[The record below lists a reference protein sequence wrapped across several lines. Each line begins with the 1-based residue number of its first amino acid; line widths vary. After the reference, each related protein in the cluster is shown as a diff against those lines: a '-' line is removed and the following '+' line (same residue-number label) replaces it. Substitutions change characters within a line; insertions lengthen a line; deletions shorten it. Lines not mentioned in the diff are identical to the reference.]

1 MDRKELKKTI
11 AELILREET
20 YADQMEQTVEPYL
33 SKRRRRCSIEREK
46 GKKIYCECY
55 QADQG
60 EGIALICHGFTEAAP
75 KYQDIVYYFLK
86 MGYHVY
92 LPEHCGHGRSYRLCE
107 DPSLVHVDTWKRYVE
122 DFLGIAHAAAKEHPG
137 LPMVVFGHSM
147 GGGIAAAAAAEEP
160 MLFEKAVLTSP
171 MIRPL
176 TGRVP
181 WKSASQIARTFTLTG
196 RGRRYVAGQKPYDGK
211 EVFETSGGLSR
222 ARFERW
228 QKIKKSSRRFQL
240 SAASYGWLN
249 AAAGLNHY
257 LQWTGWRK
265 IQAPVLLFQ
274 AERETMV
281 SKGEQKRFARK
292 LAFRGKGKLI
302 CVHGAKHEIFS
313 APRQREVWYWT
324 RVFGFLLP

>member
-1 MDRKELKKTI
+1 
-11 AELILREET
+11 
-20 YADQMEQTVEPYL
+20 MEQTVEPYL

-122 DFLGIAHAAAKEHPG
+122 DFLEIAHAAAKEHPG
-137 LPMVVFGHSM
+137 LSMVVFGHSM

-160 MLFEKAVLTSP
+160 LLFEKVVLTSP

-181 WKSASQIARTFTLTG
+181 WKSASQIARTFTFSGTGDNGLTL
-196 RGRRYVAGQKPYDGK
+196 RQH
-211 EVFETSGGLSR
+211 S
-222 ARFERW
+222 
-228 QKIKKSSRRFQL
+228 
-240 SAASYGWLN
+240 ASYGWLN